1 VKENER
7 VQHPAAA
14 GFTMGEMVI
23 VLAVIAILAALI
35 TPLAV
40 NQITQS
46 RYDAAREELLVIK
59 QAIVGDPS
67 LIEGGSRSSF
77 GFVGDLGVL
86 PSAADGLEDLV
97 GNTIY
102 STFTVVYS
110 NWPQTHASNL
120 IWGWRGPYISEYT
133 DPWGN
138 EYNYTTAGLPA
149 YIAARIWSIGADQVN
164 GTSDDVSI
172 DIRADEVTSMISGN
186 TLDQCGRSS
195 TYGTPIRIY
204 YPAGTAGVLS
214 IDATYTSPPIFQFAS
229 IPIGLRTITFT
240 TATPTTVT
248 KFITINNGPMV
259 TFNLMDPGVCN

>member
-1 VKENER
+1 
-7 VQHPAAA
+7 
-14 GFTMGEMVI
+14 MGEMVI

-35 TPLAV
+35 TPLAI
-40 NQITQS
+40 NQITQA

-102 STFTVVYS
+102 STFTVIYG
-110 NWPQTHASNL
+110 NWPQPHPFNL
-120 IWGWRGPYISEYT
+120 PWGWRGPYISDYK

-138 EYNYTTAGLPA
+138 DYNYTTTGLPA
-149 YIAARIWSIGADQVN
+149 YIEARIWSIGADQIN

-172 DIRADEVTSMISGN
+172 DIRADEAFSMISGN
-186 TLDQCGRSS
+186 TLDQCGRTS
-195 TYGTPIRIY
+195 TFGTPILID
-204 YPAGTAGVLS
+204 YPSGTLGIQS
-214 IDATYTSPPIFQFAS
+214 MPATYTPPIFQFAR

-240 TATPTTVT
+240 TATPTTIT